1 MQRILLRRF
10 AASQNPLISSV
21 RPLNNPDPFRS
32 NLGLTEKGS
41 NNKAGGLRRLPLLLF
56 GLGIWLIQRTANRQG
71 ASVENVGV
79 NVAGVIEDETLG
91 PVNVGFLSTVGIVL
105 KADGTA
111 YLVKQ
116 SLRSLGHDN
125 SFGTLV
131 FAQGAGL
138 WYNTIRD

>member
-1 MQRILLRRF
+1 MC
-10 AASQNPLISSV
+10 
-21 RPLNNPDPFRS
+21 RPLNIPDPLSRFNS
-32 NLGLTEKGS
+32 GHTEKAS
-41 NNKAGGLRRLPLLLF
+41 KSKAGGLKCLPLLLF

-79 NVAGVIEDETLG
+79 NAAGVIEDETLG

-105 KADGTA
+105 KADGIA
-111 YLVKQ
+111 YLIKQ

-125 SFGTLV
+125 SLGTSV
-131 FAQGAGL
+131 FAQRAGL

>member
-1 MQRILLRRF
+1 MPNSGP
-10 AASQNPLISSV
+10 A
-21 RPLNNPDPFRS
+21 
-32 NLGLTEKGS
+32 EKGS
-41 NNKAGGLRRLPLLLF
+41 NNKAGGLKCLPLLLF

-79 NVAGVIEDETLG
+79 NAAGVIEDETLG

-105 KADGTA
+105 KADGIA

-125 SFGTLV
+125 SFGALV

-138 WYNTIRD
+138 